1 MALLVYFKL
10 GERRQAFYLF
20 EGRVHVAAVL
30 DTFQASQFSVKHGDD
45 LVPVGLAAG
54 QFERYSNG
62 TYEAGAEYEIT
73 VVPQQQAPL
82 AGPGAPS
89 ATRDTQEQ
97 LLGLT
102 QQVAQLTQQ
111 VAQYT
116 QQLATTV
123 TQPVEAG
130 KKLMESAIYTEE
142 LLAKLA
148 YVEEDVLTSLLQAQ
162 DVQARFLEASQQQL
176 EEPVQKLYY
185 TILSKLQSVR
195 PGGGQE
201 RRLHVQDTHA
211 TGVPGLHRKPDLT
224 ITDSAYATAPHIV
237 WYVEVK
243 KALRETTLQREALYQ
258 IKVLLEDL
266 KREQPARNEW
276 VAITGGIDCLQLW
289 SLDRLGTI
297 RCTPQ
302 QALTLDRRSPALQT
316 LVRLWCTA
324 PETLGYRR
332 PYLPSP
338 LRLYSGHYNGKSLEK
353 LFLMK
358 ESSSKDEGML
368 SPLISYVYRG
378 ELQPDHGWAIAKH
391 SHNAE
396 QQERERQALVALTEV
411 DSVVNLVGMAVDND
425 DEKHYLVMQ
434 PVGDL
439 FSPLEP
445 LMIVRA
451 FEQLCAAI
459 GAIADRGYLHGDISA
474 FNVVGRA
481 DGSIMLIDFG
491 EARLLSQAA
500 TDGFATGTPLFM
512 AITTLQKRPQ
522 TVSSELES
530 ALYVFLYWATQG
542 GLHWRKA
549 PFGFPSAIDSKWT
562 AMTLL
567 FEDKVLSRIDS
578 DQLRRVARKLRDL
591 FFPLGLQD
599 TYRTDVVAAD
609 VASLNLS
616 DA

>member
-10 GERRQAFYLF
+10 GERRKAFYLF
-20 EGRVHVAAVL
+20 EGRVDVAAVL

-45 LVPVGLAAG
+45 FVPVGPAAG

-73 VVPQQQAPL
+73 IVPRQQAPVS
-82 AGPGAPS
+82 GPGAPS
-89 ATRDTQEQ
+89 ARPVTLEDRLERLEQ
-97 LLGLT
+97 LARNDGR
-102 QQVAQLTQQ
+102 
-111 VAQYT
+111 
-116 QQLATTV
+116 ATTV

-195 PGGGQE
+195 PAGGQ
-201 RRLHVQDTHA
+201 LHVQDTHA
-211 TGVPGLHRKPDLT
+211 TGVPGLRRKPDLT

-237 WYVEVK
+237 WYVELK
-243 KALRETTLQREALYQ
+243 KALRQTTLQREALYQ
-258 IKVLLEDL
+258 IKVHLEDL

-302 QALTLDRRSPALQT
+302 QAFTLDRRSPALQT

-332 PYLPSP
+332 PHLPSP
-338 LRLYSGHYNGKSLEK
+338 LRLYSGHYSGKSLEK

-358 ESSSKDEGML
+358 ESSSKDEGVL
-368 SPLISYVYRG
+368 SPHISYVYRG

-396 QQERERQALVALTEV
+396 RQERERQALVVLTEV

-425 DEKHYLVMQ
+425 EKHYLVMQ

-439 FSPLEP
+439 FSPQEP

-549 PFGFPSAIDSKWT
+549 PLGYPSAIDSKWT

-599 TYRTDVVAAD
+599 TYRTDVVSAD
-609 VASLNLS
+609 VALLNLS